1 MFETVFYAF
10 RYVNNKGKLNIA
22 EYFMNAY
29 HGKLYYMNEGKT
41 NEAIEK

>member
-22 EYFMNAY
+22 EYFMNDY
-29 HGKLYYMNEGKT
+29 HGKLYMNSGKMKGD
-41 NEAIEK
+41 IVK